1 MGLSCRSPDSW
12 CRRFNVDNA
21 SSKSERFLNGPVF
34 PDLLREI
41 PPILFESKIFKFRH
55 AMREIFVRKIFHFD
69 TNFFISIMFQQGCT
83 KFGIFQEA
91 IVNPFKMLLDAS
103 LFQIMGL
110 MIFFLLWSFP
120 ISVAMRSSLL
130 NHVVWN

>member
-1 MGLSCRSPDSW
+1 
-12 CRRFNVDNA
+12 
-21 SSKSERFLNGPVF
+21 
-34 PDLLREI
+34 
-41 PPILFESKIFKFRH
+41 
-55 AMREIFVRKIFHFD
+55 MREILVRKIVHYD
-69 TNFFISIMFQQGCT
+69 TNFFITIMFELGCT
-83 KFGIFQEA
+83 KFRIFQEA
-91 IVNPFKMLLDAS
+91 IVDPFKMLFDAS